1 MKIVRVHTAALCI
14 LGLVSGMPVL
24 ALQAGTNAIKVAPSL
39 QAGTNAIKVA
49 PSLQA
54 GTNAIK
60 VAPSLQAGTNAI
72 KVAPSASRSASVAA
86 SGVPT
91 KARCEVDDVLGSVTC
106 D

>member
-1 MKIVRVHTAALCI
+1 MKIMRVHTAALCI

-24 ALQAGTNAIKVAPSL
+24 ALQAGTNAVKVAPSL
-39 QAGTNAIKVA
+39 QAGTNAVR
-49 PSLQA
+49 
-54 GTNAIK
+54 
-60 VAPSLQAGTNAI
+60 
-72 KVAPSASRSASVAA
+72 VAPSASRSASVAA